1 MDNKANIQRYSLTL
15 GNILAVSGGI
25 GYGRIILRV
34 SEDTR
39 VSVSELEIDFNYIT
53 LKADTYILL
62 DPPNLLATSN
72 LWFEL
77 DSAATGVVEI
87 LRC

>member
-15 GNILAVSGGI
+15 GNILAVSGGV

-39 VSVSELEIDFNYIT
+39 VSVSELEIDFNYIL

>member
-15 GNILAVSGGI
+15 GNILAVSGGV

-39 VSVSELEIDFNYIT
+39 VSVSELEIDFNYIL
-53 LKADTYILL
+53 LKSDTYMIL

>member
-39 VSVSELEIDFNYIT
+39 VSVSELEIDFNYIL

-72 LWFEL
+72 FWFEL

>member
-15 GNILAVSGGI
+15 GNILAVSGGVD
-25 GYGRIILRV
+25 YGRIILRV

-39 VSVSELEIDFNYIT
+39 VSVSELEIDFNYIL
-53 LKADTYILL
+53 LKADTYMIL

>member
-39 VSVSELEIDFNYIT
+39 VSVSELEIDFNYI
-53 LKADTYILL
+53 LIKADTYILL